1 MNNLMDNPA
10 YLKRLE
16 TAVDSAPNDT
26 SSNLGSFILGGLLLL
41 GAGYILYKV
50 IEEEMAEK
58 CE

>member
-16 TAVDSAPNDT
+16 TAVDSAPNYK
-26 SSNLGSFILGGLLLL
+26 SYNLGSFILGGLLLL
-41 GAGYILYKV
+41 GAGYMHYKV
-50 IEEEMAEK
+50 IEEERGEK

>member
-26 SSNLGSFILGGLLLL
+26 SYYLGSFILGGIILL

-50 IEEEMAEK
+50 IEEERDEK

>member
-26 SSNLGSFILGGLLLL
+26 SSNLGSFILGGIILL

-50 IEEEMAEK
+50 IEEERGKK